1 MPFAYWIMAE
11 CQPKVFVELGT
22 HSGNSY
28 FSFCQA
34 VRDKGLMTR
43 CYAVD
48 TWKGDEQ
55 AGFYGDHVYELVNGH
70 NESQYKS
77 FSTLYRMSFDE
88 ALAKFQDQSVDLL
101 HIDGLHTYQ
110 AIRHDFESWLP
121 KLAPGA
127 LVLFHDIKVTHG
139 EFGVWKFWA
148 ELKEKYPQNLE
159 FRHSHGLGVIE
170 LPGSAREDDLVWLR
184 EGTAEG
190 KNLLEVMSANGESLM
205 AKVSHKVLE
214 RLASAAQTK
223 VNKSGIEKPL
233 DVELFFAQ
241 EGELFS
247 EKKKISEPILCR
259 ENEHSQIRIQLQG
272 KATRSVLWRIDL
284 GDQPGLFR
292 VHELE
297 FTGENGKKIW
307 RLTDHSDEAVVGGSA
322 ERLSGDGFLVC
333 SFGKDPQIL
342 LPKLSLS
349 ADEKLYEIRITLEV
363 LNAKDYLPFLAT
375 RYHKLESQ
383 SRSNLAQ
390 ASAAF
395 EQKEKEVT
403 QMQSTLVVKDKEIA
417 QAVKI
422 DEKIEQMRQE
432 MAVEREEFKLAV
444 KKVEEE
450 LAQQQKSQQE
460 NHSLDQTLFKGLIV
474 ELKETREKEV
484 ERGQELRQELEA
496 QKVATSKGV
505 EELGDSLAGIKQE
518 LIHELRGLVGGLNE
532 RQDQLQQRNLAEMDA
547 LRNSLEDRLGKNEN
561 HLMDLAKYAEQI
573 QDSVIA
579 PSSYL
584 VPAPFAWY
592 SYLYKMLHIKKP
604 SFMGRGKRTEV
615 DSKRL
620 SFWRRLERSIR
631 KRRKRFLEATGFDAG
646 WYLKTYQDVAT
657 ARVDPLDH
665 YILYG
670 KREGR
675 YKNSLMKKDQELDR
689 VYFPC
694 FRQQESKQASKVIG
708 VLPERLPDGSLSPCA
723 YIRLL
728 LPLHFLAETSKDYR
742 VEILDENSIFLKKL
756 DIVICQR
763 FWCQKQFQG
772 NQILGEI
779 KKRGIKVI
787 YDLDDDLL
795 SVTNVHADQQLI
807 KERASLVLSMLSHC
821 DLAVFSTSYLQEKY
835 RPLCRNSIV
844 IPNRLGKQI
853 WKKDNSLPYSEQ
865 NKTFRILYMGTA
877 THDIEVDFLNL
888 IASRIKKAYG
898 SRVSF
903 VMVGG
908 TNSETKSAGWDRKFP
923 PLNCTT
929 NYPAFASWLLSQSW
943 DLALAPLIYT
953 EFNRGKSAIKLMD
966 YSALGVPIVA
976 SSHSEYEKEF
986 AASPGVSLLPNDVGS
1001 WVQKITFLIE
1011 NEKERI
1017 IQGGQNRQNFD
1028 EKFTLEKAEINW
1040 EKGLQYL
1047 SNLPISSEKKLEVF
1061 DFEIPASP
1069 MIDRKLLSGA
1079 FINGKGI
1086 EIGALHNP
1094 LSVDSGVEVKYLD
1107 HLGKTDL
1114 YDHYPE
1120 LREHELVEVDIIDNG
1135 ETLKNVADESQ
1146 DFIIANHF
1154 IEHCE
1159 DPILALKNIF
1169 RVLKTRGVLYM
1180 AVPDKRF
1187 TFDIDREET
1196 SMSHLWEDHQRGPE
1210 ISRKEHYVEWVTIA
1224 HKKKGETPEETEL
1237 RIENL
1242 VKQKYSIHF
1251 HVWTGEG
1258 FLEFLDDMQK
1268 KMGIRF
1274 EILFSGSFPSQ
1285 LETIFIITKI

>member
-77 FSTLYRMSFDE
+77 FSTLYRMTFDE

-101 HIDGLHTYQ
+101 HIDGLHTYE
-110 AIRHDFESWLP
+110 AVRHDFETWFP

-127 LVLFHDIKVTHG
+127 LVLSHDIKVTHG

-148 ELKEKYPQNLE
+148 ELKEKYPQNFE
-159 FRHSHGLGVIE
+159 FRHSHGLGVIR
-170 LPGSAREDDLVWLR
+170 LPGSTRAGELVWLR
-184 EGTAEG
+184 EGTAEK
-190 KNLLEVMSANGESLM
+190 KNLLEVMAANGESLM
-205 AKVSHKVLE
+205 AKVSHKELE
-214 RLASAAQTK
+214 RLASGAQTK
-223 VNKSGIEKPL
+223 VNNPGIEKPL

-247 EKKKISEPILCR
+247 EKKKIFEPVLCR
-259 ENEHSQIRIQLQG
+259 ENEISKIRIQLQG
-272 KATRSVLWRIDL
+272 KAARTVLWRIDL

-292 VHELE
+292 VHELG

-505 EELGDSLAGIKQE
+505 EELGDSLVGLKQE

-532 RQDQLQQRNLAEMDA
+532 RQDQLQQRNLAETDA
-547 LRNSLEDRLGKNEN
+547 LRNSLVDRQRESEN
-561 HLMDLAKYAEQI
+561 NLLEVAKYAEKI

-584 VPAPFAWY
+584 IPAPFSWY
-592 SYLYKMLHIKKP
+592 SHLYKMLHIKKP

-675 YKNSLMKKDQELDR
+675 YKNSLMRKDQELDR

-728 LPLHFLAETSKDYR
+728 LPIHFLAETCKDYR
-742 VEILDENSIFLKKL
+742 VEILDEDYIFLKKP

-763 FWCQKQFQG
+763 FWCQEQPRG

-779 KKRGIKVI
+779 KRQGIKVI

-795 SVTNVHADQQLI
+795 SVTNTHADAQLL
-807 KERASLVLSMLSHC
+807 KERASLVLSMLSYC
-821 DLAVFSTSYLQEKY
+821 DLAVFSTSYLEEKY
-835 RPLCRNSIV
+835 RPLCHNSTV

-853 WKKDNSLPYSEQ
+853 WGKDNSLPCSKQ
-865 NKTFRILYMGTA
+865 NKTLRILYMGTA

-888 IASRIKKAYG
+888 VVSRIKNAYG
-898 SRVSF
+898 SRISF

-908 TNSETKSAGWDRKFP
+908 TTSQTKRSGWELCTP
-923 PLNCTT
+923 PSNATT
-929 NYPAFASWLLSQSW
+929 NYPAFARWLLSQSW
-943 DLALAPLIYT
+943 DLALAPLIDT
-953 EFNRGKSAIKLMD
+953 EFNKGKSAIKLMD
-966 YSALGVPIVA
+966 YSALGVPIIA

-1017 IQGGQNRQNFD
+1017 IQGSQNRQNFD
-1028 EKFTLEKAEINW
+1028 KNLTLEKAENNW
-1040 EKGLQYL
+1040 EKVLQ
-1047 SNLPISSEKKLEVF
+1047 SFSKQPISCGKKLEVY
-1061 DFEIPASP
+1061 DFELPASP
-1069 MIDRKLLSGA
+1069 MIDRKLLSCA

-1094 LSVDSGVEVKYLD
+1094 LSVAPGVEVKYLD

-1120 LREHELVEVDIIDNG
+1120 LREHDLVEVDIIDNG
-1135 ETLKNVADESQ
+1135 ETLKSVADESQ

-1169 RVLKTRGVLYM
+1169 RVLKTRGILYM

-1187 TFDIDREET
+1187 TFDRERAET
-1196 SMSHLWEDHQRGPE
+1196 PLSHFWKDHQRGPE

-1224 HKKKGETPEETEL
+1224 QKNKGETSEETEL

-1251 HVWTGEG
+1251 HVWTGES
-1258 FLEFLDDMQK
+1258 FLQFLDDMQK
-1268 KMGIRF
+1268 KTGIRS

>member
-11 CQPKVFVELGT
+11 CQPEVFVELGT

-55 AGFYGDHVYELVNGH
+55 AGSYGEDAFEMVNRH
-70 NESQYKS
+70 NESQYKK
-77 FSTLYRMSFDE
+77 FSTLYRMTFDE

-101 HIDGLHTYQ
+101 HIDGLHTYE
-110 AIRHDFESWLP
+110 AVRHDFETWFP

-148 ELKEKYPQNLE
+148 ELKEKYPQNFE
-159 FRHSHGLGVIE
+159 FRHSHGLGVIR
-170 LPGSAREDDLVWLR
+170 LPGSTRAGELVWLR
-184 EGTAEG
+184 EGTAEK

-205 AKVSHKVLE
+205 AKVSHSELE
-214 RLASAAQTK
+214 RLASGAQTK
-223 VNKSGIEKPL
+223 VNNPGIEKPL
-233 DVELFFAQ
+233 NLEVFFAQ

-247 EKKKISEPILCR
+247 EQKKIFEPVLCR
-259 ENEHSQIRIQLQG
+259 ENEISKIRIQLQG
-272 KATRSVLWRIDL
+272 KAARTVLWRIDL

-297 FTGENGKKIW
+297 FTGENGKKLW
-307 RLTDHSDEAVVGGSA
+307 RLTDHSDEAVIGGSA

-505 EELGDSLAGIKQE
+505 EELGDSLVGLKQE

-592 SYLYKMLHIKKP
+592 SYLYKMLLIKKP

-657 ARVDPLDH
+657 ARIDPLDH

-675 YKNSLMKKDQELDR
+675 YKNSLMRKDQELDR
-689 VYFPC
+689 AHFHC

-708 VLPERLPDGSLSPCA
+708 VLPERLTDGSLSPCA

-742 VEILDENSIFLKKL
+742 VEILDENSIFLKKP

-763 FWCQKQFQG
+763 FWCQEQPRG

-779 KKRGIKVI
+779 KRQGIKVI

-795 SVTNVHADQQLI
+795 SVTNTHADAQLL
-807 KERASLVLSMLSHC
+807 KERASLVLSMLSYC
-821 DLAVFSTSYLQEKY
+821 DLAVFSTSYLEEKY
-835 RPLCRNSIV
+835 RPLCHNSTV

-853 WKKDNSLPYSEQ
+853 WGKDNSLPCSKQ
-865 NKTFRILYMGTA
+865 NKTLRILYMGTA

-888 IASRIKKAYG
+888 VVSRIKNAYG
-898 SRVSF
+898 SRISF

-908 TNSETKSAGWDRKFP
+908 TNSETKSAGWDREIP
-923 PLNCTT
+923 PINATT
-929 NYPAFASWLLSQSW
+929 NYPAFARWLLSQSW
-943 DLALAPLIYT
+943 DLALAPLIDT
-953 EFNRGKSAIKLMD
+953 EFNKGKSAIKLMD
-966 YSALGVPIVA
+966 YSALGVPIIA

-1001 WVQKITFLIE
+1001 WVQKMTFLIE

-1017 IQGGQNRQNFD
+1017 IQGSQNRQNFD
-1028 EKFTLEKAEINW
+1028 KNLTLEKAENNW
-1040 EKGLQYL
+1040 EKVLQ
-1047 SNLPISSEKKLEVF
+1047 SFSKQPISCGKKLEVY
-1061 DFEIPASP
+1061 DFELPASP
-1069 MIDRKLLSGA
+1069 MIDRKLLSCA

-1094 LSVDSGVEVKYLD
+1094 LSVAPGVEVKYLD

-1120 LREHELVEVDIIDNG
+1120 LREHDLVEVDIIDNG
-1135 ETLKNVADESQ
+1135 ETLKSVADESQ

-1169 RVLKTRGVLYM
+1169 RVLKTRGILYM

-1187 TFDIDREET
+1187 TFDRERAET
-1196 SMSHLWEDHQRGPE
+1196 PLSHFWKDHQRGPE

-1224 HKKKGETPEETEL
+1224 QKNKGETPEETEL

-1251 HVWTGEG
+1251 HVWTGES
-1258 FLEFLDDMQK
+1258 FLQFLDDMQK
-1268 KMGIRF
+1268 KTGIRS

>member
-1 MPFAYWIMAE
+1 
-11 CQPKVFVELGT
+11 
-22 HSGNSY
+22 
-28 FSFCQA
+28 
-34 VRDKGLMTR
+34 
-43 CYAVD
+43 
-48 TWKGDEQ
+48 
-55 AGFYGDHVYELVNGH
+55 
-70 NESQYKS
+70 
-77 FSTLYRMSFDE
+77 
-88 ALAKFQDQSVDLL
+88 
-101 HIDGLHTYQ
+101 
-110 AIRHDFESWLP
+110 
-121 KLAPGA
+121 
-127 LVLFHDIKVTHG
+127 
-139 EFGVWKFWA
+139 
-148 ELKEKYPQNLE
+148 
-159 FRHSHGLGVIE
+159 
-170 LPGSAREDDLVWLR
+170 
-184 EGTAEG
+184 
-190 KNLLEVMSANGESLM
+190 MSANGESLM
-205 AKVSHKVLE
+205 AKARHKELE
-214 RLASAAQTK
+214 RLASASQTK
-223 VNKSGIEKPL
+223 VNKPEIEKPL
-233 DVELFFAQ
+233 NLELFFAQ
-241 EGELFS
+241 ES
-247 EKKKISEPILCR
+247 EQFFEGRKISEPVRYR

-272 KATRSVLWRIDL
+272 KATRAVLWRIDL

-292 VHELE
+292 VHELG
-297 FTGENGKKIW
+297 FTGENGNKIW
-307 RLTDHSDEAVVGGSA
+307 RLTDHSDEAVIGGSA
-322 ERLSGDGFLVC
+322 ERLRGDGFLVC
-333 SFGKDPQIL
+333 SFGTDPQIL

-349 ADEKLYEIRITLEV
+349 ADEKLYEIRITLEA

-375 RYHKLESQ
+375 RYHDLESQ
-383 SRSNLAQ
+383 SRSALAQ
-390 ASAAF
+390 ASVALKKKAKEATNAQSRAENF
-395 EQKEKEVT
+395 ERIEKNISEHIGE
-403 QMQSTLVVKDKEIA
+403 LK
-417 QAVKI
+417 
-422 DEKIEQMRQE
+422 
-432 MAVEREEFKLAV
+432 
-444 KKVEEE
+444 EE

-460 NHSLDQTLFKGLIV
+460 ANLFDQTLFKGLIA
-474 ELKETREKEV
+474 ELKDTREKEA

-496 QKVATSKGV
+496 QKVATTNGAK
-505 EELGDSLAGIKQE
+505 ELGDSLAGLRQE
-518 LIHELRGLVGGLNE
+518 LIDELRELPGKIHE
-532 RQDQLQQRNLAEMDA
+532 RQYHLQQKNLAEMEI
-547 LRNSLEDRLGKNEN
+547 LRTTLESRISKNEN
-561 HLMDLAKYAEQI
+561 NLQDVARYASQI
-573 QDSVIA
+573 QDSVIT
-579 PSSYL
+579 PSSYMI
-584 VPAPFAWY
+584 PAPFSWY
-592 SYLYKMLHIKKP
+592 AYLYKMLKIRKP
-604 SFMGRGKRTEV
+604 SYINKTPTANSSPTRPG
-615 DSKRL
+615 
-620 SFWRRLERSIR
+620 FWRRLERSIR
-631 KRRKRFLEATGFDAG
+631 KRRKRWIAGISFDRD
-646 WYLKTYQDVAT
+646 WYLKKYPDVAL
-657 ARVDPLDH
+657 AGIDSLDH
-665 YILYG
+665 YIEYG
-670 KREGR
+670 QKEGR
-675 YKNSLMKKDQELDR
+675 CKNPHMCTDPELDKA
-689 VYFPC
+689 YFP
-694 FRQQESKQASKVIG
+694 FFQQVNSKRASKVIG
-708 VLPERLPDGSLSPCA
+708 ILPERLTNGRLSPCA

-728 LPLHFLAETSKDYR
+728 LPLHFLAETSKDYHI
-742 VEILDENSIFLKKL
+742 EILDEGSIFLKKT

-763 FWCQKQFQG
+763 FWCQKQSQG

-835 RPLCRNSIV
+835 RPLCRNSII

-853 WKKDNSLPYSEQ
+853 WKKDNSLPCSEQ
-865 NKTFRILYMGTA
+865 NETFRILYMGTA

-908 TNSETKSAGWDRKFP
+908 TNSETKSAGWDRRIP

-929 NYPAFASWLLSQSW
+929 NYPAFARWLLSQSW
-943 DLALAPLIYT
+943 DLALAPLIDT

-1017 IQGGQNRQNFD
+1017 IQGGHNRQNFD

-1047 SNLPISSEKKLEVF
+1047 SNLSISSEKKLEVF

-1069 MIDRKLLSGA
+1069 VIDRKLLSGA

-1120 LREHELVEVDIIDNG
+1120 LREHDLVEVDIIDNG

-1224 HKKKGETPEETEL
+1224 HKNKGETPEETEL